1 MVAIIKP
8 GQGERS
14 TGREVNRVI
23 CIATLN
29 VRFMR
34 GRSNEIVEMLSRRQV
49 DICCLQESRWRGE
62 PARKITRTNSYFKFF
77 WKGDNYSNGGVE
89 VLVAHKW
96 IDKVI

>member
-14 TGREVNRVI
+14 TGREGNRVI

-49 DICCLQESRWRGE
+49 DICCLQEDGE
-62 PARKITRTNSYFKFF
+62 VNQLGKLQGQIRISSFSGKEIIIAM
-77 WKGDNYSNGGVE
+77 E
-89 VLVAHKW
+89 V
-96 IDKVI
+96 